1 MALMFS
7 RLARNFIKNGYYPT
21 DDVTLARILNALDIG
36 GGELRIL
43 DPCCGEGVALAEVR
57 HHLIENGA
65 KVTAYGVE
73 YDAERAWHSKKILDT
88 VAHADINDVFISARS
103 HGLLFLNPPY
113 GDVVADKASSGDNA
127 KGRNRLEKIFYLKSV
142 PWLSLEG

>member
-73 YDAERAWHSKKILDT
+73 YDAERAWHSKKSWIRSRTQILMMCLYQPE
-88 VAHADINDVFISARS
+88 VMGCYS
-103 HGLLFLNPPY
+103 
-113 GDVVADKASSGDNA
+113 
-127 KGRNRLEKIFYLKSV
+127 
-142 PWLSLEG
+142 